1 MKTVKCGEVYL
12 YDPPDKFTDDS
23 MYCIVISGD
32 DGFKSTF
39 CLKLFLGVKI
49 KYMIKGVFLRNI
61 PVIGNCV
68 ANYKHIHHI
77 NRDYLVKKVS
87 ELSEEQLKSVTKKVN
102 DRLLPIIIHD
112 LDLFLEEHPDEHE

>member
-1 MKTVKCGEVYL
+1 MKNVKCGEIYW
-12 YDPPDKFTDDS
+12 YDPPEKDTDDS
-23 MYCIVISGD
+23 MYCLIMSGED
-32 DGFKSTF
+32 KDKSTF
-39 CLKLFLGVKI
+39 ALTTFLGIKI
-49 KYMIKGVFLRNI
+49 KHLIKGVLLRDV
-61 PVIGNCV
+61 PVLGNCV

-112 LDLFLEEHPDEHE
+112 LDLFLEEHPDEDE